1 LALIFRMRAI
11 FFTYLNMSTT
21 KNKVAVKRSND
32 VPGTTLDLQEKDR
45 KFFGFRFK
53 GKAIPGVSLGYDC
66 THQVKEV
73 VPDQS
78 MSLAEILQRFT
89 RGEAVPIGKEG
100 SFDEH
105 ADTEESVDLEKIAK
119 SDLVDREEYYA
130 KLQETRD
137 QYEKQE
143 KAKSAKAAKLAKE
156 KEEQARQAA
165 IEIEVEKRLKDK
177 SA

>member
-1 LALIFRMRAI
+1 
-11 FFTYLNMSTT
+11 MSTI

-32 VPGTTLDLQEKDR
+32 VPGTTLDFQEKDR

-53 GKAIPGVSLGYDC
+53 GKAIPGVSPGYDC

-78 MSLAEILQRFT
+78 MSLREILERFT

-100 SFDEH
+100 TFDDH
-105 ADTEESVDLEKIAK
+105 ADSDDSIDLEKIAK
-119 SDLVDREEYYA
+119 ADLVDREEYHA
-130 KLQETRD
+130 KLQETKNA
-137 QYEKQE
+137 YEKQE

-156 KEEQARQAA
+156 KAEAEYKAA
-165 IEIEVEKRLKDK
+165 VEKEVQERLKNT